1 MCSQFAKSLS
11 VIFQSCIFQTN
22 SFLCPSF
29 SGRAFSASP
38 TQQTIL
44 NLLDVPRFR
53 LNTYGRR
60 ALRRFQLLAR
70 SPGTHSRILSGIQ
83 RAAQT
88 VLGVFLKRTCSRVT
102 SASSALGV
110 LNDYALYKSTHS
122 PTISYLPKETVASP
136 GFGARRGTKRHR
148 DNASHTRK
156 ITQNSGQI
164 YSLLSL
170 QKIRCTLFVFFSVK

>member
-1 MCSQFAKSLS
+1 MSYDSSPDTHQKYTRNCAHSLLK
-11 VIFQSCIFQTN
+11 V
-22 SFLCPSF
+22 CPSF
-29 SGRAFSASP
+29 SGRAFSAS
-38 TQQTIL
+38 
-44 NLLDVPRFR
+44 LDVQRFR

-88 VLGVFLKRTCSRVT
+88 VLGVFLKRTCSRLT

-148 DNASHTRK
+148 DNASHT
-156 ITQNSGQI
+156 
-164 YSLLSL
+164 
-170 QKIRCTLFVFFSVK
+170 